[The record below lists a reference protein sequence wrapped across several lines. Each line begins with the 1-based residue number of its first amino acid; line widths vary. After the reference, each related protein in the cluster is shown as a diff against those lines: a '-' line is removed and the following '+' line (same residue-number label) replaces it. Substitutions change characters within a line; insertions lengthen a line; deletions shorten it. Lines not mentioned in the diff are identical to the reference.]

1 MNIIIQRYVVGKTR
15 RFIPA
20 GNPRRIPS
28 MYSRIMRWTE
38 EQWPLNS
45 ILFIFLL
52 QIVTDILRV
61 IYSVSKEEKI
71 R

>member
-1 MNIIIQRYVVGKTR
+1 M
-15 RFIPA
+15 P
-20 GNPRRIPS
+20 
-28 MYSRIMRWTE
+28 SRIMRWTK

-45 ILFIFLL
+45 ILFIFPL
-52 QIVTDILRV
+52 QIVADILQV

>member
-1 MNIIIQRYVVGKTR
+1 
-15 RFIPA
+15 
-20 GNPRRIPS
+20 